1 MGFYTID
8 SPDGEAMANFYQ
20 KLFSCPMK
28 VDSNQHEKVDLTK
41 FTQDAIVGKWEEN
54 EDVNENDS

>member
-1 MGFYTID
+1 
-8 SPDGEAMANFYQ
+8 
-20 KLFSCPMK
+20 MK